1 MGINAEFKYKVLKGL
16 AKKIFYSKFNVVE
29 GEYVL
34 PEEGQAFIL
43 VGHHVSAFDPII
55 INAFSKRLIR
65 FLYADANDHL
75 KGRSFILKQMDMIP
89 FSKNSADF
97 KSIRQIKKRL
107 KEGQAI
113 GLYPEGGA
121 TWDGLTEPVIFS
133 TSKLL
138 KMMDVPVYGVSYHGG
153 YLSKPRWCK
162 ETRKGKVRMDTYQM
176 FTREELKTLTVE
188 DIHERLTK
196 SIYYNEFEW
205 QKKAR
210 IPFKG
215 KNLAE
220 SIEKLLYYCPECQKF
235 NVMTSKGDHFHCKSC
250 GISFTYDVYG
260 DIKTD
265 GHLYEYQI
273 PSWNDHQRKIMK
285 NRLAAKESIEGFPME
300 VTHMKV
306 VSGAKAM
313 EGIWTFDPYE
323 LRHDASNRAIR
334 LSDVKN
340 YSITFN
346 RVIRFSY
353 ENIDYHL
360 ELMDGS
366 NLSIKMLYDC
376 ITLLKEA

>member
-29 GEYVL
+29 GDYVL
-34 PEEGQAFIL
+34 PDEGQAFIL
-43 VGHHVSAFDPII
+43 VGHHVAAFDPII

-75 KGRSFILKQMDMIP
+75 KARSFILKQMDMIP

-121 TWDGLTEPVIFS
+121 SWDGLTEPVIFS

-188 DIHERLTK
+188 EIHERLTN
-196 SIYYNEFEW
+196 SISYNEFEW

-220 SIEKLLYYCPECQKF
+220 SIEKLLYYCPECHKF
-235 NVMTSKGDHFHCKSC
+235 NLMTSKGDHFHCKAC

-265 GHLYEYQI
+265 GQDYDYQI
-273 PSWNDHQRKIMK
+273 PDWNGHQRKVLK
-285 NRLAAKESIEGFPME
+285 DLIEAGKPIAGFPLEM
-300 VTHMKV
+300 THMKV
-306 VSGAKAM
+306 LSGDQEM
-313 EGIWTFDPYE
+313 EGKWSFDPYE
-323 LRHDASNRAIR
+323 LRHKDSGLSIR

-346 RVIRFSY
+346 RVIKFTH

-360 ELMDGS
+360 ELMDEC